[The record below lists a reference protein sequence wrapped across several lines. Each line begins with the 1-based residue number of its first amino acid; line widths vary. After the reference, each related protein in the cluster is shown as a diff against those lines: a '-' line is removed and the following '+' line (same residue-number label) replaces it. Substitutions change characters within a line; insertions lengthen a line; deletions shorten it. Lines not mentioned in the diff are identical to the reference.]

1 MGDDITDATD
11 VFAVVATEGK
21 ENSYTFTVPDGT
33 ACVVVYAYEI
43 DRGTYAGDNIEVN
56 NAAMLMGSAVISAG
70 DEIQLDNQGS
80 SSQANKATLTIYK
93 IGGNDVSNLLQ
104 GVLFDLFRYE
114 EQEGGGYEWVRTD
127 VTAEGPPAGDGGN
140 HFITGG
146 DNVEGAI
153 ILNFLDEGGGN
164 GNGSHYNTLYRL
176 TEFETLPGYKLDT
189 TPRYYVW
196 GRNGAT
202 EESTQAAM
210 ADVLKKAGVTWDEVT
225 FIPYGGSE
233 TQTIANEPTTTEITV
248 TKTWQGAEGTPLEEG
263 LPDSVEVT
271 LYVEIPS
278 IDVSLPIYHGTSE
291 EVLQVAVG
299 HIEGSSLP
307 VGGEST
313 HCVIS
318 GHRGLPSARLF
329 TDLDQLAEGDIF
341 TLRVLDE
348 TLTYEVDQIHVVE
361 PDDIT
366 QLEIV
371 EGEDLCTLVTC
382 TPYGVN
388 SHRLLVRG
396 HRVEN
401 REDGVM
407 RIIADAMQIDPRF
420 VAPVI
425 GAPILLAAL
434 LVMILRPLR
443 RRKRKR

>member
-1 MGDDITDATD
+1 MSGSGVMG
-11 VFAVVATEGK
+11 
-21 ENSYTFTVPDGT
+21 
-33 ACVVVYAYEI
+33 
-43 DRGTYAGDNIEVN
+43 
-56 NAAMLMGSAVISAG
+56 
-70 DEIQLDNQGS
+70 
-80 SSQANKATLTIYK
+80 
-93 IGGNDVSNLLQ
+93 
-104 GVLFDLFRYE
+104 
-114 EQEGGGYEWVRTD
+114 
-127 VTAEGPPAGDGGN
+127 
-140 HFITGG
+140 
-146 DNVEGAI
+146 
-153 ILNFLDEGGGN
+153 
-164 GNGSHYNTLYRL
+164 
-176 TEFETLPGYKLDT
+176 
-189 TPRYYVW
+189 
-196 GRNGAT
+196 
-202 EESTQAAM
+202 
-210 ADVLKKAGVTWDEVT
+210 
-225 FIPYGGSE
+225 
-233 TQTIANEPTTTEITV
+233 
-248 TKTWQGAEGTPLEEG
+248 
-263 LPDSVEVT
+263 
-271 LYVEIPS
+271 YVEIPG

-366 QLEIV
+366 LLEIV

-443 RRKRKR
+443 RRKRKG